1 MAEQSHI
8 ARVFLQA
15 TDTRWLF
22 LYKKPVENQKTSQKA
37 LTTTEKSSIINT

>member
-22 LYKKPVENQKTSQKA
+22 LYKKPVENQKNFAKG
-37 LTTTEKSSIINT
+37 IDYY